1 MAEELHRHFSKE
13 DIQMASLH
21 MKRRSTSS
29 SIREVKTTA
38 GCRLTP
44 VRTAVMRKARQQAL
58 VRVWGKRPSP
68 AGRREDGSGYYG
80 SSSKTLKMGLLTTGS
95 DSSPSEYIPKG
106 NESRNSAGCLH
117 PHFHC
122 GTVDRY
128 QDTDTTQMPISR

>member
-1 MAEELHRHFSKE
+1 MSK
-13 DIQMASLH
+13 AKSLGH
-21 MKRRSTSS
+21 HGLMIGRQGPLLMDC
-29 SIREVKTTA
+29 IL
-38 GCRLTP
+38 CRLTP
-44 VRTAVMRKARQQAL
+44 VRTAVMKKARQQAL